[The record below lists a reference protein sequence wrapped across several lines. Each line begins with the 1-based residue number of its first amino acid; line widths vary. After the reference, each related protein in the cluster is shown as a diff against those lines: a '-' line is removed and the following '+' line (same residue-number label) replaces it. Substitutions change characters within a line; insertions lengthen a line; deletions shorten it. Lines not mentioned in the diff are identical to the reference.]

1 MNIPYVFKR
10 CPKCREWLVAN
21 NINFYKMKS
30 GKWGLESQCKEC
42 RKSKQKE
49 KYNNNEF
56 KEEKRKRQ
64 RDKYHNDDK
73 FREKIKRELGSILKR
88 NVLMIMNGER
98 KKIKNVGNGI
108 KIILKKLLII
118 EIKDVVKK
126 KIKEM
131 V

>member
-1 MNIPYVFKR
+1 MMN
-10 CPKCREWLVAN
+10 
-21 NINFYKMKS
+21 
-30 GKWGLESQCKEC
+30 LEK
-42 RKSKQKE
+42 
-49 KYNNNEF
+49 
-56 KEEKRKRQ
+56 
-64 RDKYHNDDK
+64 
-73 FREKIKRELGSILKR
+73 KIKRELGSILKR